1 MSRLRTNVIT
11 NRMAN
16 GAPTVSNGLVISGV
30 TTTSEIFVGNNIKL
44 DPVSGIVTATS
55 FSGDGSNLTG
65 ISAGT
70 SLSGSTNNT
79 VCTVTGA
86 NAIQGESN
94 VQIDSTGRLLIGT
107 TIQGTAGADELTL
120 STGGSTGITIRSG
133 SSNDGNLYFAMG
145 TTGNETYRGFI
156 QYEHSNNAFRFGT
169 NATERLRIDS
179 SGNMNVTG
187 ILTATNLVSNQPSSH
202 KNYIMNG
209 KAMVF
214 QRYLPGSMVTINNG
228 NNTYCMDR
236 WYGRGEGSK
245 GVFTFHQHDIQSQGQ
260 ATHAALRVNVTT
272 TSTPSTDDVYKVA
285 QRIEGRNIDGLGFG
299 TSAAKTITLSFLTK
313 SSVTGTHGGSIMNGA
328 QNRAYPFTY
337 TINSADTWEQKSIT
351 IPGDTSG
358 TWSSGNDTGLEVN
371 FDMGTAESNYRRPA
385 GSWFNGRAEGADGT
399 VQLITQSGGNWYAT
413 RIQLEEGDAATP
425 FEHIPFP
432 DELLRC
438 KRYSFILGGGDTETY
453 TTLLMGVQSHSN
465 LCKAHVQFP
474 VDMRSKDVTFS
485 FSDLT
490 LDDDIASYSDGR
502 INSVNSENAGK
513 SSATLIF
520 NTASMNN
527 VNATR
532 ILTDAAGGYI
542 QCECEL

>member
-1 MSRLRTNVIT
+1 MSRLRTNIIT

-86 NAIQGESN
+86 NAIKGEANLTFNGGETGDAQLTVHAAEGNANSDSELILETSN
-94 VQIDSTGRLLIGT
+94 DFATSVIMFKDSTAE
-107 TIQGTAGADELTL
+107 AGSIAYNHGDNYIKF
-120 STGGSTGITIRSG
+120 STNGLNGG
-133 SSNDGNLYFAMG
+133 
-145 TTGNETYRGFI
+145 
-156 QYEHSNNAFRFGT
+156 
-169 NATERLRIDS
+169 TERVRIDAG
-179 SGNMNVTG
+179 GNMNVTG
-187 ILTATNLVSNQPSSH
+187 VVTATNLVSNQPSSH

-260 ATHAALRVNVTT
+260 AAHAALRVNVTT
-272 TSTPSTDDVYKVA
+272 TSTPATNDVYKVA

-358 TWSSGNDTGLEVN
+358 TWSSGADVGLEVN

-385 GSWFNGRAEGADGT
+385 GSWYAGRAEGADGT

-413 RIQLEEGDAATP
+413 KIQLEEGDVATP
-425 FEHIPFP
+425 FEHIPYP

-438 KRYSFILGGGDTETY
+438 KRYSFILGGGGTETY

-490 LDDDIASYSDGR
+490 LDDDIAGYSDGR
-502 INSVNSENAGK
+502 INSVNSEYAGK

-542 QCECEL
+542 FCDCEL

>member
-1 MSRLRTNVIT
+1 
-11 NRMAN
+11 MAN

-30 TTTSEIFVGNNIKL
+30 TTTSDIKVGTGATLN
-44 DPVSGIVTATS
+44 VYGGATFSGIVTATS
-55 FSGDGSNLTG
+55 FVGDGSNLSNITTTTINNNADNRVITG
-65 ISAGT
+65 SGTANTLNGESGLVYNGYNLAISGT
-70 SLSGSTNNT
+70 GQQQLNLGSTNAGGVAIILDGDSNGDAAGGDYSIIRHNT
-79 VCTVTGA
+79 DGDLEFFARSPAGA
-86 NAIQGESN
+86 TN
-94 VQIDSTGRLLIGT
+94 
-107 TIQGTAGADELTL
+107 TIFRQGTSEKV
-120 STGGSTGITIRSG
+120 
-133 SSNDGNLYFAMG
+133 
-145 TTGNETYRGFI
+145 
-156 QYEHSNNAFRFGT
+156 
-169 NATERLRIDS
+169 RIDA

-214 QRYLPGSMVTINNG
+214 QRVLPGSMVTINNG

-260 ATHAALRVNVTT
+260 AAHAALRVNVTT
-272 TSTPSTDDVYKVA
+272 TSTPSTNDVYKVA

-358 TWSSGNDTGLEVN
+358 TWSSGNDVGLEVN
-371 FDMGTAESNYRRPA
+371 FDMGTAEDTYRRPA
-385 GSWFNGRAEGADGT
+385 GSWYAGRAEGADGT

-413 RIQLEEGDAATP
+413 KIQLEEGNVATP
-425 FEHIPFP
+425 FEHIPYP

-453 TTLLMGVQSHSN
+453 TTLLMGIQSHST

-485 FSDLT
+485 FSNLT
-490 LDDDIASYSDGR
+490 LDDDLVGYSNGR
-502 INSVNSENAGK
+502 ISSVNSENAGK

-542 QCECEL
+542 FCDCEL